1 MILLE
6 SVFKDFLKEEKISS
20 SEKEE
25 FHLQVKSLH
34 PKPKLPFISDAGFDA
49 NLDGES

>member
-6 SVFKDFLKEEKISS
+6 SVFNDFLKEEKCSS

-25 FHLQVKSLH
+25 FHLQAKSLH
-34 PKPKLPFISDAGFDA
+34 PKPNLPFISVAGFDA
-49 NLDGES
+49 NLDEES